1 MTGSTRMRAM
11 DLLISIAAVAAIG
24 VFGLAC
30 GSEKSGGD
38 QSKGAGAD
46 PRARRLDRG
55 GQQGDEAAASHFE
68 VLGTSASNTRPS
80 AGTADD
86 QAGGG
91 GGGRADI
98 ARPIDE
104 AEAARRREN
113 QARCDRLVEHYVS
126 LTGKRMGK
134 GASGEALDKLEE
146 QTDAL
151 RETCNSGAWLT
162 PDYERCALAAETLD
176 EAIECSAKMGA
187 HSAEALEKARALSTR
202 KDLLEKAEKKI
213 EAGDVPKPEVDVRP
227 DRSRL

>member
-1 MTGSTRMRAM
+1 MTGSTRTRAK
-11 DLLISIAAVAAIG
+11 DFLLSIAAVAAIAI
-24 VFGLAC
+24 FGPAC
-30 GSEKSGGD
+30 GSDKSGSE
-38 QSKGAGAD
+38 QSKGTGAD
-46 PRARRLDRG
+46 RRANRLDRG
-55 GQQGDEAAASHFE
+55 GQQGDESTESRFE
-68 VLGTSASNTRPS
+68 VLSASASNTRPS
-80 AGTADD
+80 AGTAND

-91 GGGRADI
+91 SGGRADN

-113 QARCDRLVEHYVS
+113 RARCDRLVEHYVS

-134 GASGEALDKLEE
+134 GASGEALDKLEG

-176 EAIECSAKMGA
+176 EAIACSAKMGPHAAKAFEQA
-187 HSAEALEKARALSTR
+187 HELSTR

-227 DRSRL
+227 DHSQY